1 MFNPLTLLIK
11 LILLIILPFVGLIRL
26 AVYFHV
32 HQNLLPWVCISLA
45 ALMTIILLF
54 IYLTF
59 FHAWVTNYATDTR
72 YTVKR
77 RFFISAF
84 VVLLYVIHGIF
95 YISGSNL
102 KTEAIRKEVLKVHP
116 ILRLSVS
123 TLMHLDKDLIIT
135 DATRQPEDYK
145 KMGLK
150 SINQSLHYKQST
162 GYAHAFDIRT
172 KNRPEWKNQLVR
184 AYFFVMGFRTLRHT
198 GTADHLHI
206 SLMSHSYPNAK

>member
-1 MFNPLTLLIK
+1 MFNPLTFLIK
-11 LILLIILPFVGLIRL
+11 TILLIILPFVGLIRL

-32 HQNLLPWVCISLA
+32 NQNLLPSVCIVLA
-45 ALMTIILLF
+45 ALLTIVLLF

-59 FHAWVTNYATDTR
+59 LHAWVTNYASDTR
-72 YTVKR
+72 YSIKR
-77 RFFISAF
+77 RFLISSF
-84 VVLLYVIHGIF
+84 VVLLYVVHGIF

-102 KTEAIRKEVLKVHP
+102 KTPEIRQEVRKVHP

-123 TLMHLDKDLIIT
+123 TLMHFDKDLIIT

-145 KMGLK
+145 KMGLP
-150 SINQSLHYKQST
+150 SIKQSLHYKQST

-184 AYFFVMGFRTLRHT
+184 AYFFVMGFRTLRHD
-198 GTADHLHI
+198 GTADHLHV
-206 SLMSHSYPNAK
+206 SLMSHEYPKAK